1 MKEYAPASRVVAG
14 MDGATFGKTS
24 LQDAFASFTEHWRPR
39 IIANVNG
46 SKVQL
51 SKFAGEFVW
60 HKHDDSD
67 DFFYVV
73 AGRIEIDFRD
83 GRTIELDAGDLL
95 VIPAG
100 VEHRP
105 RADSEAHVLN
115 IARAGTVNTGDA
127 ENPGAFPAPEQELG
141 R

>member
-1 MKEYAPASRVVAG
+1 
-14 MDGATFGKTS
+14 MDTATFDKTN
-24 LQDAFASFTEHWRPR
+24 LREAFARFSEHWRPR
-39 IIANVNG
+39 IIAEVNG

-51 SKFAGEFVW
+51 SKFEGDFVW
-60 HKHDDSD
+60 HSHPESD

-73 AGRIEIDFRD
+73 AGRVEIDFRD
-83 GRTIELDAGDLL
+83 GRAITLDEGDLL

-105 RADSEAHVLN
+105 RAEAEAHVLN
-115 IARAGTVNTGDA
+115 IALAGTVNTGDA
-127 ENPGAFPAPEQELG
+127 EEAGHFRAPEQRLD

>member
-1 MKEYAPASRVVAG
+1 MTDQAFDKTNLREA
-14 MDGATFGKTS
+14 FGRFS
-24 LQDAFASFTEHWRPR
+24 EHWRPR
-39 IIANVNG
+39 IVGEVNG

-60 HKHDDSD
+60 HRHPDSD

-83 GRTIELDAGDLL
+83 RDSITLDEGDLL
-95 VIPAG
+95 IIPAG

-105 RADSEAHVLN
+105 RAREEAQILN
-115 IARAGTVNTGDA
+115 IALAGTVNTGDA
-127 ENPGAFPAPEQELG
+127 ADPGAFRAPEQRLTP
-141 R
+141 

>member
-1 MKEYAPASRVVAG
+1 
-14 MDGATFGKTS
+14 MDKTNVR
-24 LQDAFASFTEHWRPR
+24 DAFATFSEHWRPR

-51 SKFAGEFVW
+51 SKFQGEFVW
-60 HKHDDSD
+60 HKHPDSD

-73 AGRIEIDFRD
+73 AGQLEIDFRD
-83 GRTIELDAGDLL
+83 GRTIALDEGDLL

-105 RADSEAHVLN
+105 RAEREVHVLN
-115 IARAGTVNTGDA
+115 IALAGTVNTGDA
-127 ENPGAFPAPEQELG
+127 EDPGALRAPEQTLA

>member
-1 MKEYAPASRVVAG
+1 MQ
-14 MDGATFGKTS
+14 KTNVR
-24 LQDAFASFTEHWRPR
+24 DAFGEFSDHWRPR
-39 IIANVNG
+39 IVGTVNG

-60 HKHDDSD
+60 HRHPESD

-73 AGRIEIDFRD
+73 SGRVEIDFRD
-83 GRTIELDAGDLL
+83 RPAVILDEGDLL
-95 VIPAG
+95 IIPAG

-105 RADSEAHVLN
+105 RAEREASIIN
-115 IARAGTVNTGDA
+115 IALAGTVNTGDA
-127 ENPGAFPAPEQELG
+127 ADPGELRAPEQHL

>member
-1 MKEYAPASRVVAG
+1 MVE
-14 MDGATFGKTS
+14 KTN
-24 LQDAFASFTEHWRPR
+24 LLDAFGQFSEHWRPR
-39 IIANVNG
+39 IVGEVNG

-51 SKFAGEFVW
+51 AKFAGEFVW
-60 HKHDDSD
+60 HKHSESD

-83 GRTIELDAGDLL
+83 QPSVVLEEGDLL
-95 VIPAG
+95 IIPAG

-105 RADSEAHVLN
+105 RAEREASILN
-115 IARAGTVNTGDA
+115 IALAGTVNTGDA
-127 ENPGAFPAPEQELG
+127 ADPGDFRAPEQRL